1 MDFFFLSLLFSLFIQ
16 CYSSCLNHGEVLELT
31 RPGTSFQVKICIN
44 GNIVKKE
51 FPNESTGCLH
61 IPHSLMKTLS
71 LWQNLGDEECIAEDG
86 KARKQG
92 FGVLLGE
99 LRSDYAEPIPILFE
113 FCGNAT
119 LDPCCQNVHSIN
131 GPFSCLVFTT
141 DMYTTFLAFRK
152 HVLLSTG
159 SYEYFA
165 TASYDTRMNNLG
177 YSLVNVGY
185 SLLPSYGKRT
195 SMTQFLPLT
204 LEWLWSNPW
213 HFISFS
219 INFFFSTSVEL

>member
-1 MDFFFLSLLFSLFIQ
+1 MFAAMSLLLFLAFLTLLAWCNATACPNSGEIFEM
-16 CYSSCLNHGEVLELT
+16 SNPGTFLEFEFCLN
-31 RPGTSFQVKICIN
+31 
-44 GNIVKKE
+44 GNAVQRVIT
-51 FPNESTGCLH
+51 NENTGCLH
-61 IPHSLMKTLS
+61 IPHSLVKTSS

-185 SLLPSYGKRT
+185 SLLPSYGK
-195 SMTQFLPLT
+195 
-204 LEWLWSNPW
+204 
-213 HFISFS
+213 
-219 INFFFSTSVEL
+219 